1 LEQRLLTR
9 LRRALALAVFA
20 AAPVLAADAGGAGD
34 ASSLVRAAYNA
45 SFEGRKAEALAAAQ
59 QIAAG
64 PVLERALAAGDSGW
78 ELSAQYA
85 VLVRFGLWDE
95 LLALGRPDA
104 RTPGL
109 LAGYLYGRGVALAA
123 RGRLD
128 EARAVLT
135 ELKGLPAARA
145 TLEGPVEVAVSVLAA
160 RIAASELHGDVAVA
174 ALEQAVAA
182 EDRLPAGEPADW
194 FFPVRDLL
202 GAQLLIVG
210 RAADAERVYRE
221 DLRRLPKNGWAL
233 YGLAEALRA
242 AGSARQ
248 AAATEREFA
257 SAWKGA
263 DVRLL
268 TSAFWFSGPDTT
280 SCECQRQPSD
290 HR

>member
-1 LEQRLLTR
+1 LEQRLVTG
-9 LRRALALAVFA
+9 LRRALALALVA
-20 AAPVLAADAGGAGD
+20 ATPVLAADAGSAGD
-34 ASSLVRAAYNA
+34 AGSLVRAAYSA
-45 SFEGRKAEALAAAQ
+45 ALEGRKAEALAAAQ

-64 PVLERALAAGDSGW
+64 SVLERALADGDSGW
-78 ELSAQYA
+78 QLSAQYA

-104 RTPGL
+104 RAPGL
-109 LAGYLYGRGVALAA
+109 FAGYLYGRGVALAA

-128 EARAVLT
+128 EARAVLK
-135 ELKGLPAARA
+135 ELEGLPAARA
-145 TLEGPVEVAVSVLAA
+145 ALEGPVEVAAAVLAA
-160 RIAASELHGDVAVA
+160 RIAASELRGDAAVA
-174 ALEQAVAA
+174 SLEQAVAG
-182 EDRLPAGEPADW
+182 EDRLPAGEPKDW

-233 YGLAEALRA
+233 YGLAAAQRA
-242 AGSARQ
+242 AGNARE
-248 AAATEREFA
+248 AKATEREFA

>member
-1 LEQRLLTR
+1 LEQRLLKG

-20 AAPVLAADAGGAGD
+20 AAPVLAADSGGAGD
-34 ASSLVRAAYNA
+34 ASSLVRAAYSA

-59 QIAAG
+59 PIAAA
-64 PVLERALAAGDSGW
+64 PVLEQALAAGDSGW
-78 ELSAQYA
+78 GLSAQYA

-95 LLALGRPDA
+95 LLALGRPDPRA
-104 RTPGL
+104 PGL

-128 EARAVLT
+128 EARVALT
-135 ELKGLPAARA
+135 ELKGLPAVRP
-145 TLEGPVEVAVSVLAA
+145 TLAGPVGVAVPVLAA
-160 RIAASELHGDVAVA
+160 RIAASELHGDAAVA
-174 ALEQAVAA
+174 SLEEAVAA
-182 EDRLPAGEPADW
+182 EDRLPAGEPEDW

-202 GAQLLIVG
+202 GAELLIVG

-221 DLRRLPKNGWAL
+221 DLRRLPNNGWAL
-233 YGLAEALRA
+233 YGLAVAQRA
-242 AGSARQ
+242 AGSARE
-248 AAATEREFA
+248 AAATEREFV

-280 SCECQRQPSD
+280 SCECQRQPSG